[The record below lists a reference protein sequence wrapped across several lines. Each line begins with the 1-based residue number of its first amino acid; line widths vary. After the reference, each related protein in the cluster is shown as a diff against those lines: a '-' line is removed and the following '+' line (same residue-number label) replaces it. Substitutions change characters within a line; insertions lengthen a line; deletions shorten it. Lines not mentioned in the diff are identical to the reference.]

1 MNYQNVAPIQLLSSL
16 VANQIAAGEVVE
28 RPASVVKELLENSLD
43 AQAELIEIEIEQG
56 GVGLIR
62 VRDNGFGIRR
72 DELLLALN
80 RHATSKITSLEDLE
94 CLDSLGFRGEALAS
108 IASIARLT
116 LSSRFYG
123 EEAGHCIRLEGQEK
137 LLTPAPLPH
146 PVGTT
151 LEIRDLFY
159 NTPARRKFLRTEKT
173 EFGHVYETIKRLA
186 LSRFDVGFKLTHNQ
200 KSLLTLKASSTEAE
214 QLQRVSL
221 LCGPDFVAHS
231 LQLAKNQGK
240 MSLSGWISQPTYS
253 RGQPDMQYFFVN
265 GRIVR
270 DKFVTHAIR
279 QAYEDVLPAKRHP
292 GYILYLTIDPSQ
304 VDINVHPTK
313 SEVRFAQSGPVHN
326 FLVQTLQDY
335 LAKTQPSAE
344 GARPVTPKFG
354 IQTPISYEVSNVAP
368 AVIQAFDS
376 GQSITSEKNSQLP
389 PFPMD
394 DLKDGAVAN
403 HLPGIP
409 PGKINRPSTSAIQET
424 TQAYQ
429 TLQTPL
435 LPVEA
440 NASGSTPPLGY
451 ALAQLHGIYILAENS
466 EGLVLVDMHAAHER
480 VVYEKMKKAW
490 HAQHPEAQLLLV
502 PVSVSVGEF
511 EADLA
516 EQQLELFTQLG
527 FEIDRAGREILIVR
541 QVPVWLV
548 EADIVQLIRDVLADL
563 KRFET
568 SSRLQ
573 EHIQEILATLA
584 CYTSVRAQRQLS
596 LREMNALLREMEQT
610 ERSNQCNHGRPTW
623 TQLDLKELDNLFL
636 RGK

>member
-1 MNYQNVAPIQLLSSL
+1 
-16 VANQIAAGEVVE
+16 
-28 RPASVVKELLENSLD
+28 VVKELLENSLD

-56 GVGLIR
+56 GVSLIR

-80 RHATSKITSLEDLE
+80 RHTTNKITNLEDLE
-94 CLDSLGFRGEALAS
+94 RLESLGFRGEALAS

-116 LSSRFYG
+116 LSSRFYQ
-123 EEAGHCIRLEGQEK
+123 EESGHCIRLEGQEK
-137 LLTPAPLPH
+137 WPMPAPLPH

-173 EFGHVYETIKRLA
+173 EFGHVYETVKRLA
-186 LSRFDVGFKLTHNQ
+186 LSRFDVSFKLTHNQ
-200 KSLLTLKASSTEAE
+200 KNLLTLKASNTEAE

-221 LCGPDFVAHS
+221 LCSSDLVAHS
-231 LQLAKNQGK
+231 LQLVESQGD
-240 MSLSGWISQPTYS
+240 MSLNGWISQPTYS
-253 RGQPDMQYFFVN
+253 RSQPDMQYFFVN
-265 GRIVR
+265 GRIIR

-292 GYILYLTIDPSQ
+292 GYILYLTMNPSQ

-313 SEVRFAQSGPVHN
+313 SEVRFAESTLVHH
-326 FLVQTLQDY
+326 FLVQTLQRY
-335 LAKTQPSAE
+335 LARTQPSAE

-354 IQTPISYEVSNVAP
+354 NQTLINYEVLDSAPTVIQT
-368 AVIQAFDS
+368 FDS
-376 GQSITSEKNSQLP
+376 GRL
-389 PFPMD
+389 D
-394 DLKDGAVAN
+394 DLPEN
-403 HLPGIP
+403 LLIP
-409 PGKINRPSTSAIQET
+409 PVKKHSTVTIRDT
-424 TQAYQ
+424 TQVYQ
-429 TLQTPL
+429 TLQAPL
-435 LPVEA
+435 LPDDSVTTQA
-440 NASGSTPPLGY
+440 PTPPLGY

-466 EGLVLVDMHAAHER
+466 EGLILVDMHAAHER
-480 VVYEKMKKAW
+480 VIYEKMKKAW
-490 HAQHPEAQLLLV
+490 YAQQLEAQLLLM
-502 PVSVSVGEF
+502 PVSVSVEEI

-516 EQQLELFTQLG
+516 EQQCELFTQIG

-541 QVPVWLV
+541 QVPIWLV
-548 EADIVQLIRDVLADL
+548 EADIAQLIRDVLADL

-568 SSRLQ
+568 SSRIQ
-573 EHIQEILATLA
+573 EHIQDILATLA
-584 CYTSVRAQRQLS
+584 CYTAVRAQRKLS
-596 LREMNALLREMEQT
+596 LREMNALLREMERT